1 MRLKMSQVHRN
12 KKLSPL
18 KHKVRAE
25 LAGAPSRIRTYDLWI
40 RSPLLYP
47 AELWAQKQIDY
58 SAEAYKQKIHQDNL
72 VENLHGAGD
81 GNRTRVTSLEG
92 WSSTIELHPQKKWSG
107 RQDSNLRHPAP
118 KAGALPNCAT
128 SRQRLTIITKDFSY
142 ASTFFNSLNAFPR
155 WDTLFLF
162 S

>member
-1 MRLKMSQVHRN
+1 M
-12 KKLSPL
+12 
-18 KHKVRAE
+18 RAE

-92 WSSTIELHPQKKWSG
+92 WSSTIELHPQKNG
-107 RQDSNLRHPAP
+107 RDDRIRTCDILHPKQARYQTAP
-118 KAGALPNCAT
+118 RPDNG
-128 SRQRLTIITKDFSY
+128 
-142 ASTFFNSLNAFPR
+142 
-155 WDTLFLF
+155 
-162 S
+162 